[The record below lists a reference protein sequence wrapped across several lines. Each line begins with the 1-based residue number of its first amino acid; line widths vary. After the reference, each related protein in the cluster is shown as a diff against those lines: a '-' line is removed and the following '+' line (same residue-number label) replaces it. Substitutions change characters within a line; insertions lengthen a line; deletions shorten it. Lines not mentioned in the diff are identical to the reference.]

1 MMKTIKLILLSLMII
16 PLGAQEL
23 DKEFLGSL
31 PDDIKKDL
39 EDKNARQEL
48 NSQET
53 YRPYLYSSKLRQ
65 TEELLVYFF
74 SCCFCEAF
82 FFLKNFLFPCFFF
95 PCFLSKRVKSS

>member
-1 MMKTIKLILLSLMII
+1 MVVS
-16 PLGAQEL
+16 LGAQEL
-23 DKEFLGSL
+23 DKEFLDSL

-65 TEELLVYFF
+65 TEELL
-74 SCCFCEAF
+74 S
-82 FFLKNFLFPCFFF
+82 LKDRLE
-95 PCFLSKRVKSS
+95 LDLLELRED